1 LITALSKRP
10 DVNQAGKLFVLI
22 GRGTFS
28 SAYLNA
34 LRLKLETK
42 AILVGEPTG
51 QKPNA
56 YGEVKTMT
64 LPHAKLL
71 VQYSTKYFKT
81 VKGDPPSLTPDVSVE
96 RSSWDYAGGRDPVL
110 ERALRYKGK

>member
-1 LITALSKRP
+1 VLSKRRYA
-10 DVNQAGKLFVLI
+10 NQPGKLFALI

-34 LRLKLETK
+34 LKLKLEMK

-51 QKPNA
+51 QRPNS

-64 LPHAKLL
+64 LPQTKLP

-81 VKGDPPSLTPDVSVE
+81 MDGDPPTLAPDIQVE
-96 RSSWDYAGGRDPVL
+96 LSSSDYANGRDAVL
-110 ERALRYKGK
+110 ERVLNYRGK